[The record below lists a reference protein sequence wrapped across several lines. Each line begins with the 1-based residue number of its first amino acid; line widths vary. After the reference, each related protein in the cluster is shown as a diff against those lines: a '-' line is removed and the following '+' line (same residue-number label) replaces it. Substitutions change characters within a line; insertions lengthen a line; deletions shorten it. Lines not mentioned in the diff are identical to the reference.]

1 MLETSEILIELH
13 RIVPHTNKFVA
24 LKRADWFILRWYCS
38 GSFKAVGALT
48 AKTIQST
55 TLAFQSVDDVHGG
68 DGLPLGVF
76 GVSDGVTDDVFK
88 EHLEDTSGLLVD
100 QAGDALDTTSAGQTA
115 DGGLGDALDVVSQ
128 NLAMSFC
135 ASLSQSFA
143 SLASSGHVA
152 ADLLDTN

>member
-1 MLETSEILIELH
+1 MFCCCCCFEG
-13 RIVPHTNKFVA
+13 FF
-24 LKRADWFILRWYCS
+24 ADLTAES
-38 GSFKAVGALT
+38 VEGAALT
-48 AKTIQST
+48 
-55 TLAFQSVDDVHGG
+55 FQSVDNVHGC
-68 DGLPLGVF
+68 DGLPLGVL

-100 QAGDALDTTSAGQTA
+100 QAGDALDTASAGQTA

-128 NLAMSFC
+128 NLTMSFC

>member
-68 DGLPLGVF
+68 DGLPLSVLS
-76 GVSDGVTDDVFK
+76 VRDGVTNDVFK
-88 EHLEDTSGLLVD
+88 EHLKDTSGFLVD
-100 QAGDALDTTSAGQTA
+100 QPRDALDTASASQTA
-115 DGGLGDALDVVSQ
+115 DGGLGDTLDVISQ
-128 NLAMSFC
+128 DLTMALSS
-135 ASLSQSFA
+135 SLSQTFA
-143 SLASSGHVA
+143 SLTSTGHVA
-152 ADLLDTN
+152 S